1 MNGGILSMNKEI
13 KEIHNKIKA
22 IQIKKDYK
30 KYANTLLDK
39 CK

>member
-1 MNGGILSMNKEI
+1 MNEGILSMNKEI
-13 KEIHNKIKA
+13 REIHNNIKG